1 MNNCKLI
8 DLIAR
13 TATRADLVDLL
24 HQHDAEI
31 VRLKKR
37 EDVLVSAMSEI
48 SATNEGKSTQPI
60 HSIVSGCIVELAAI
74 DSENLD

>member
-24 HQHDAEI
+24 RQHDAEI